1 MEQAVVALL
10 ASYPLQPNIQAVLY
24 NLGRLLDDEFALH
37 LIMGPE
43 DPPAQ
48 LRDFYSIFHFDAP
61 SIDKAGI
68 GFAFKATRK
77 YLVHHHPEALMNASQ
92 PFPLGLAVVSLGRWY
107 GVPTILR
114 VTGDYFA
121 ESEIGT
127 AWERKKRS
135 VLHGTLFNS
144 VYRKADVALPVGPNL
159 ADKLVKNGFEP
170 GRVRTLPQPFDSE
183 LFSPLPA
190 DGQRQLKKRLGLD
203 LDRKIILNVGGLSWR
218 KGADRLLEIAENV
231 HDTSSSYQ
239 FCLLGDG
246 DYADTF
252 RRQFASNDVC
262 CPGYVPR
269 EKVHEYFKVGDLLIH
284 PTRCDGLPNV
294 ILEALAAKVPVM
306 AAPVGEINH
315 LVTMLSEDPDEYV
328 ERILSNRWILDE
340 LPESLDSWEKQAGRY
355 GEVLSKTLR

>member
-1 MEQAVVALL
+1 
-10 ASYPLQPNIQAVLY
+10 
-24 NLGRLLDDEFALH
+24 
-37 LIMGPE
+37 
-43 DPPAQ
+43 
-48 LRDFYSIFHFDAP
+48 
-61 SIDKAGI
+61 
-68 GFAFKATRK
+68 
-77 YLVHHHPEALMNASQ
+77 MNVSQ
-92 PFPLGLAVVSLGRWY
+92 PFPLGLAVVSLGAY
-107 GVPTILR
+107 YDVPTILR
-114 VTGDYFA
+114 ITGDYFA
-121 ESEIGT
+121 ENEIGT
-127 AWERKKRS
+127 AWERKKHS
-135 VLHGTLFNS
+135 VLHGTIFNA

-159 ADKLVKNGFEP
+159 ADRLVKNGFEP
-170 GRVRTLPQPFDSE
+170 GRVHTLPQPFDSE

-190 DGQRQLKKRLGLD
+190 DGRRQLKKRLGVD

-218 KGADRLLEIAENV
+218 KGADRLLEIVGNV
-231 HDTSSSYQ
+231 HDASSSYQ
-239 FCLLGDG
+239 FCLVGDG

-269 EKVHEYFKVGDLLIH
+269 EKVHEYFKVADLLIH

-340 LPESLDSWEKQAGRY
+340 LPKSLDSWEKQAGRY
-355 GEVLSKTLR
+355 EEVLSKVLR